1 MNFLTW
7 CWGRRRNRL
16 YLQSLKYLQLSPPPN
31 LAWEQ
36 RSGILFCK
44 RSHPWNTLGN
54 FFISLPI
61 YCCLFFYFWSPPLP
75 IYIPKVNKTGKLVT
89 KVHKIWTV
97 SGKREGKGDLEIT
110 ISISNRVNGACC
122 RARGGEVDVMAGE
135 RLREKT
141 RSRSWES
148 GRSRGWYRHNSV
160 SSPASLS
167 PQDRPHHWGAWG
179 HSSAMQ
185 TGAVRAP

>member
-1 MNFLTW
+1 MKYSWELFHQSPYLLLFIFLF
-7 CWGRRRNRL
+7 L
-16 YLQSLKYLQLSPPPN
+16 VSPSAHIYSKSKQS
-31 LAWEQ
+31 WEA
-36 RSGILFCK
+36 
-44 RSHPWNTLGN
+44 GN
-54 FFISLPI
+54 
-61 YCCLFFYFWSPPLP
+61 
-75 IYIPKVNKTGKLVT
+75 

-122 RARGGEVDVMAGE
+122 RAGGRGVDVMAGE

-160 SSPASLS
+160 SSPASWS
-167 PQDRPHHWGAWG
+167 PQDRPHLWGAWG